1 MSRERHHAIA
11 DRKALLMAHAELDRS
26 KVSLAVLD
34 VRSIISPEP
43 GMDRLARMRPGRGDG
58 PRRDRAACSGPGR
71 VTRLLRFV
79 SIALMALR
87 VARSWK

>member
-11 DRKALLMAHAELDRS
+11 DRKALLIAHAELDRS

-43 GMDRLARMRPGRGDG
+43 SVDRLARIRPG
-58 PRRDRAACSGPGR
+58 AAMILSVMAPVLGASR
-71 VTRLLRFV
+71 VTRVLRFV

-87 VARSWK
+87 IARGWK

>member
-1 MSRERHHAIA
+1 VSRERHHAIA
-11 DRKALLMAHAELDRS
+11 DRKALLIAHAELDRS

-43 GMDRLARMRPGRGDG
+43 SVDRLARIRPG
-58 PRRDRAACSGPGR
+58 AAMILSVMAPVLGASR
-71 VTRLLRFV
+71 VTRVLRFV

-87 VARSWK
+87 IARGWK

>member
-1 MSRERHHAIA
+1 MSRDRLREIA

-26 KVSLAVLD
+26 KVSLAVLE
-34 VRSIISPEP
+34 VRSIIAPPPTVER
-43 GMDRLARMRPGRGDG
+43 MARMRPG
-58 PRRDRAACSGPGR
+58 AATILSLVAPLLGANR

-87 VARSWK
+87 VARNWK

>member
-1 MSRERHHAIA
+1 MNRERHHAIA
-11 DRKALLMAHAELDRS
+11 DRKALLIAHAELDRS
-26 KVSLAVLD
+26 KVSLAMLD

-43 GMDRLARMRPGRGDG
+43 AVDRLARLRPG
-58 PRRDRAACSGPGR
+58 AAMVLGMIAPVLGPGR

>member
-11 DRKALLMAHAELDRS
+11 DRKALLIAHAELDRS
-26 KVSLAVLD
+26 KVSLAMLD
-34 VRSIISPEP
+34 VRSIISPAP
-43 GMDRLARMRPGRGDG
+43 SVDRLARMRPG
-58 PRRDRAACSGPGR
+58 AAMILSVMAPVLGANR
-71 VTRLLRFV
+71 VTRVLRFV

>member
-11 DRKALLMAHAELDRS
+11 DRKALLIAHAELDRS
-26 KVSLAVLD
+26 KVSLAVVE

-43 GMDRLARMRPGRGDG
+43 SVDRLARLRPG
-58 PRRDRAACSGPGR
+58 AATILSVMAPVLGANR

-79 SIALMALR
+79 SIGLMALR
-87 VARSWK
+87 IARSWK

>member
-11 DRKALLMAHAELDRS
+11 DRKALLIAHAELDRS
-26 KVSLAVLD
+26 KVSLAVLE

-43 GMDRLARMRPGRGDG
+43 AADRLARVRPG
-58 PRRDRAACSGPGR
+58 AAMILSVMAPVLGANR

-87 VARSWK
+87 IARNWK